1 MPDPITS
8 PESSSADSTSPDSS
22 SPDASATTDA
32 DLESVLAAAAGCAA
46 SVARTT
52 PTARAGWLR
61 AIADALEA
69 DRDALVA
76 LGRTETHLPEA
87 RLVGEVGR
95 TTFQLRLTAN
105 ALEEGSWL
113 EVAIDHADADW
124 PTGPRPDLRRM
135 LRAVGPVLV
144 VAASN
149 FPFAFSVAGGD
160 TATALGAGCPVILK
174 AHPGHPELS
183 RRTAALVVTALDK
196 ASAPAGTFALI
207 EGESETQQALKDP
220 RVKAGAFTGSV
231 RGGRALFDIAS
242 SRPDPIPFY
251 GELGSVNP
259 AFVLP
264 SAIEARRRDVLEG
277 FVGSFTLGTGQFC
290 TKPGLLFVPETDG
303 LLEEL
308 TALVADVAPAPVLND
323 RIADGLSHRLVSMRD
338 AWTVLHDSAL
348 QNGATQNGAPQNG
361 STQDA
366 GDGVAATLFTTTL
379 DTALGDLDALFEESF
394 GPTAVVITYDDPA
407 RLVDLAARLPGQLTA
422 TVQSE
427 DDDPT
432 APALLET
439 LADHAGRILWNGWPT
454 GVAVTWAMQHG
465 GSWPST
471 TASVHT
477 SVGPTALRR
486 FVTPVAYQ
494 DVPAALL
501 PGALR
506 DDNPWGVW
514 QRVEGELT
522 RPVTD
527 GAEGS
532 A

>member
-1 MPDPITS
+1 MPDLTTTS
-8 PESSSADSTSPDSS
+8 TGPASDAPSAG
-22 SPDASATTDA
+22 
-32 DLESVLAAAAGCAA
+32 LESVLAAAAGCSA

-52 PTARAGWLR
+52 PAERAGWLR
-61 AIADALEA
+61 AIADALDA

-76 LGRTETHLPEA
+76 LARTETHLPEP

-95 TTFQLRLTAN
+95 TTFQLRLTAD

-174 AHPGHPELS
+174 AHPGHLELS
-183 RRTAALVVTALDK
+183 RRTAALVVTALDR
-196 ASAPAGTFALI
+196 AGAPAGVFALI
-207 EGESETQQALKDP
+207 EGETETQQVLKDP
-220 RVKAGAFTGSV
+220 RIKAGAFTGSV

-242 SRPDPIPFY
+242 GRPDPIPFY

-264 SAIEARRRDVLEG
+264 SAIEARRSAVLEG

-308 TALVADVAPAPVLND
+308 TTLVAGVAPAPVLND
-323 RIADGLSHRLVSMRD
+323 RIADGLSHRLASMRD
-338 AWTVLHDSAL
+338 SWTVLHD
-348 QNGATQNGAPQNG
+348 GPTDGG
-361 STQDA
+361 GGEE
-366 GDGVAATLFTTTL
+366 GDGVPATLFTTTL
-379 DTALGDLDALFEESF
+379 DAALDDLDALFEESF

-407 RLVDLAARLPGQLTA
+407 RLVDLAAQLPGQLTA

-432 APALLET
+432 APALLDT

-454 GVAVTWAMQHG
+454 GVSVTWAMQHG
-465 GSWPST
+465 GGWPST

-494 DVPAALL
+494 GVPTALL
-501 PGALR
+501 PGGLR
-506 DDNPWGVW
+506 DDNPWGIW

-522 RPVTD
+522 RP
-527 GAEGS
+527 GAADS
-532 A
+532 AGDPA